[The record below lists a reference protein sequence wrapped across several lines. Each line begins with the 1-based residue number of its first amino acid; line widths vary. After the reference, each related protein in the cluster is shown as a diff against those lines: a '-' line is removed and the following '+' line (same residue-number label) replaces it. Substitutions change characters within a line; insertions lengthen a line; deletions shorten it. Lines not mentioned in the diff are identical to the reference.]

1 MANRCYTPVRVL
13 TLSVAAALIAAVGF
27 GGGVP
32 AAHAMSQRPLDCT
45 TTFVPGAIQAA
56 GWIGGDMM
64 VSFTG
69 QTCGQ
74 TYSGEI
80 QPNGNVVLPSAMLAD
95 TYTLNGTGSISGSI
109 AGDCIVWS
117 LTCNIANDSTH
128 SSTFTIDAS
137 GNESINGYVFC
148 QGYIAFNGA
157 GVSIVIQGSGGS
169 GFNGSGDAGPGAPT
183 ATPELSSSELLATG
197 LVPTLGIL
205 WYRRRK
211 RHSATGTAD
220 QIEQ

>member
-1 MANRCYTPVRVL
+1 MASRRNTPVRAL
-13 TLSVAAALIAAVGF
+13 TLFGAAALIAALGF
-27 GGGVP
+27 GGSGP
-32 AAHAMSQRPLDCT
+32 AAHAASQRPLDCT
-45 TTFVPGAIQAA
+45 TTFSPGAIQAT

-74 TYSGEI
+74 SYSGEI
-80 QPNGNVVLPSAMLAD
+80 QPDGNVLLPSAMVAD
-95 TYTLNGTGSISGSI
+95 TYTLNGTGSVSGSTS
-109 AGDCIVWS
+109 GDCIVWS

-137 GNESINGYVFC
+137 GNESITGYVFC

-169 GFNGSGDAGPGAPT
+169 GFNGSGDAGSPT
-183 ATPELSSSELLATG
+183 ATPELSSSELLVTG

-211 RHSATGTAD
+211 RRSMAGTSDEAK
-220 QIEQ
+220 Q